1 MKHLTLV
8 FVLLCIFACSSEDIV
23 STVEESVE
31 PANEVAAQTVN
42 LLDSLEIMDYI
53 YSIIDSDNT
62 TRSNLPGYPGLSDG
76 WDANLTAESR
86 SVLMN
91 TLPRPLLTYE
101 KKYLTRS
108 FPYVNYQNTVV
119 YGFPDSN
126 YNCFAHSMYVNNK
139 WIEFLDYDYL
149 QQCYKDA
156 VRKYSAW
163 YNYLDWNDGT
173 VSRAAALIW
182 GTGRPL
188 HASQTFGEGIS
199 YSKMGRYMVL
209 WHTDEALKEGIY
221 GYHRFKLYPS
231 LYAPRLNAKD
241 AKTMKEISDA
251 VQENITFSQDELAF
265 IYKKS
270 GVSKEKTRF
279 ESLFNEWKEA
289 WNWSLSNNT
298 ATTRDLPQY
307 AELKAIGKDI
317 IPLLIEKMVAEE
329 DNFFAIRLYEDLQ
342 DNPDLIIR
350 YAPDDPCVFEGLQQ
364 TTKKTI
370 KKWLDSNTN

>member
-53 YSIIDSDNT
+53 YSIIDSANT

-108 FPYVNYQNTVV
+108 FPNVNYQNTVV

-126 YNCFAHSMYVNNK
+126 YNCFAHSMFLNDK

-156 VRKYSAW
+156 VRKYSSW

-188 HASQTFGEGIS
+188 HASQTFGGGIS

-209 WHTDEALKEGIY
+209 CHTDEALKEGIY

-231 LYAPRLNAKD
+231 LYTPRLNAKD
-241 AKTMKEISDA
+241 AKTMKEISDV

-279 ESLFNEWKEA
+279 ESLFNDWKEE

-370 KKWLDSNTN
+370 KKWLEYNSN